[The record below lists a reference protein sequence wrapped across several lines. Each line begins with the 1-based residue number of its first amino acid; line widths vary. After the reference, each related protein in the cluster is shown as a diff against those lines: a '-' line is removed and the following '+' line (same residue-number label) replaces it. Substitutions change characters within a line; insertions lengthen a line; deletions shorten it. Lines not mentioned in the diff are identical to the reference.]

1 MSIPRPT
8 RLRFL
13 NTTRCAALLVTVLC
27 VQVVT
32 SVAHAGTPSAA
43 DIKLTKVIDITTVKG
58 DLTALRDPQS
68 NTIVLVYRDGLDA
81 PRIFVGNGNQFFE
94 QIVIGFAGNPPNQ
107 TITIVAPR
115 ARPRASTHFDMS
127 DGKYTFTCDEKD
139 VVSLVNLTPSEV
151 TKVVAKATLRSSAIV
166 RRTAVL
172 ARDAAGIYY
181 FVDRLKFEFGGSGFR
196 VFVGKRGK
204 LKQLPLVDVA
214 DDEAGMVFETKTGEI
229 RLTIDRSKA
238 RVETNTVTWN
248 SRGRAKEL
256 TWLDPESASYLIKR
270 ELGIYAGFGA
280 LCDDR

>member
-1 MSIPRPT
+1 MSIPTPT

-13 NTTRCAALLVTVLC
+13 NTTRCAALLVSVLC
-27 VQVVT
+27 AGVCT
-32 SVAHAGTPSAA
+32 PMTVAHAGTPSAA

-68 NTIVLVYRDGLDA
+68 NTIVLVYRDGFDEQ
-81 PRIFVGNGNQFFE
+81 RIFVGNGNQFFE
-94 QIVIGFAGNPPNQ
+94 QIVIGFVGNPPNL

-115 ARPRASTHFDMS
+115 ARPRPRTIFEIS

-151 TKVVAKATLRSSAIV
+151 AKVLANATFRTSALVRS
-166 RRTAVL
+166 TAVL

-181 FVDRLKFEFGGSGFR
+181 FVDRLLVEFGGSGFR

-229 RLTIDRSKA
+229 RLTVDKNKA
-238 RVETNTVTWN
+238 RNVTWN
-248 SRGRAKEL
+248 VRGKAKEL

-270 ELGIYAGFGA
+270 ELGIYAGFGT